1 MKSEKD
7 SEKKPLS
14 IKDFGLPKIIALM
27 IAGIVILYCSI
38 PEGFFGGSN
47 NTPKK
52 LGVKEDQ
59 SVSSQTDETCK
70 YLDEMERR
78 LEVILKKVDGIG
90 QVEVM
95 ITAKGSKEKVT
106 LKDSPFTQDSTSE
119 TDAQGGTRTGSNVHR
134 EEETVM
140 MQSGSGATSPYVI
153 KELEPDIEGVLVIA
167 QGAKDAKI
175 ISEINSAIQVLFDV
189 PAHKIKVMKMI

>member
-1 MKSEKD
+1 
-7 SEKKPLS
+7 
-14 IKDFGLPKIIALM
+14 
-27 IAGIVILYCSI
+27 
-38 PEGFFGGSN
+38 
-47 NTPKK
+47 
-52 LGVKEDQ
+52 
-59 SVSSQTDETCK
+59 
-70 YLDEMERR
+70 MECM